1 MTDKELDTIKEL
13 VARAPSTGAGYKVT
27 LDFTVYAPDRIGS
40 HPRGAVLISGN
51 RHQVEGEFG
60 SWGRWLTLEDRW
72 AFIERMGTFWD
83 ELVAIKD
90 MQAARAGMAKSASK
104 AKRAP
109 RTHQ

>member
-13 VARAPSTGAGYKVT
+13 VAQAPSTGAGYKVT

-51 RHQVEGEFG
+51 RHQVEGESG

-90 MQAARAGMAKSASK
+90 MQGARAGSASK